1 MGRERR
7 RRRVRREDSC
17 SREGRPRPYADLCHT
32 QTSVLRRPLPYADL
46 CPTQTSALRRPLPYA
61 DLCPTHT
68 WYRERRR
75 KRVRRETNMRC
86 VYIHVQYVVYMNMM
100 YKYIYVYI
108 RVGRERRRGVALYIL
123 TECSTLRLSLATTCS
138 SALTLRVS
146 SISSTSLRFSS
157 A

>member
-1 MGRERR
+1 MIAELSVSCYTSVSACQ
-7 RRRVRREDSC
+7 RRVADTGMVWVGRGGEGEC
-17 SREGRPRPYADLCHT
+17 EGRTRVVGRAGQGPR
-32 QTSVLRRPLPYADL
+32 QTSAIRRPLPYADL

-61 DLCPTHT
+61 DLCPMQT

-108 RVGRERRRGVALYIL
+108 RWVEKGGEGSRCIYSQSA
-123 TECSTLRLSLATTCS
+123 RL
-138 SALTLRVS
+138 
-146 SISSTSLRFSS
+146 
-157 A
+157 